1 MRTVGQAVKTAFA
14 VCVSLRLGFDVHA
27 SVLRHALE
35 ALLTNFFRDQ
45 LLEAVDGRDLLLLQ
59 FTPATLQA
67 GFAVGVGGILIVAP
81 KRIEPTAE
89 ILQQIVVVVLNAS
102 RFTDMLTVRKNT
114 SCGSAPSGLFA
125 K

>member
-1 MRTVGQAVKTAFA
+1 
-14 VCVSLRLGFDVHA
+14 
-27 SVLRHALE
+27 
-35 ALLTNFFRDQ
+35 
-45 LLEAVDGRDLLLLQ
+45 LLLQ
-59 FTPATLQA
+59 FTPATLQT